1 MRDRSNFL
9 ALVQH
14 WRFGLLRFPDPEPQ
28 FRVFTWNGLRKF
40 AQHLLVDGGPK
51 FQKWHGGVESD
62 IQRSVVGVVKAFEES
77 KRRRCSAVRIHRASP
92 ERATIR

>member
-1 MRDRSNFL
+1 MGDRSNFL

-14 WRFGLLRFPDPEPQ
+14 WRFCLLRFPAPAPQ
-28 FRVFTWNGLRKF
+28 FRLFTENGLRKF

-51 FQKWHGGVESD
+51 FQKWYRGVESH

-77 KRRRCSAVRIHRASP
+77 KRRRCSLVRIHRASP
-92 ERATIR
+92 KRATVR